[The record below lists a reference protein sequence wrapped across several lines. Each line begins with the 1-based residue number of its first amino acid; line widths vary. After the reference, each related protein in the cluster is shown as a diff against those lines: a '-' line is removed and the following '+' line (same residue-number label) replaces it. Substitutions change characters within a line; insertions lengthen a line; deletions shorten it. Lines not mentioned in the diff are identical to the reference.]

1 MHKVLYIL
9 GQLSD
14 QDVDWMLA
22 VGHSSQLAPGTVLI
36 REGEATDALY
46 IVLQG
51 TVSVSS
57 RASGELSRA
66 GRGEVLGEISFVD
79 DQLPTATVRA
89 LDDVVVFALSRE
101 QLSAKL
107 ARDTGFAAR
116 FYRSLAVF
124 LSDRMRKSNLAR
136 VAAASAGNISTYEE
150 STPDAYEDTT
160 PDQRGGERNIHLAAS
175 RLERLMTQMAASGDA
190 VLISGNDLTID
201 DIARVA
207 YQNAP
212 VQITP
217 LARERV
223 EWSRQVVDKLVSS
236 PILTYGLTTGLGAL
250 NGQRIDTEQLRQFQ
264 KNIVMSHAVGVRPEH
279 STEVVRAIMLARLNG
294 MARGG
299 AGVQPK
305 VFELL
310 AEMLNRAVHPI
321 IPSRGS
327 IGMSDLAPLAHM
339 ALPLIGKGEVEY
351 QGRRLP
357 STVAFQLAGLE
368 PVTLEAKDGL
378 ALCSANSAS
387 IGHGA
392 LVLRDAMDVLVC
404 ADIAAAL
411 SLVAFQGNITLL
423 AEGIQAVRPHT
434 GQLRCAERMRALL
447 AGSGLFRGTSRPRN
461 VQDPLSYRCV
471 TQVHGACLD
480 ALSFVRSTIEIELNS
495 TGDNPVVLP
504 EYEMIVSNGNFH
516 PAGLAMGFDTLGIV
530 LGQLTSLS
538 TSRTIKL
545 MDSEL
550 SGLPPQLTRRPGI
563 NCGFGVIQKPL
574 TALNAE
580 NRFLAS
586 PASLDFIPV
595 ANSIEDHA
603 TNATMTVNKASVM
616 LENVRYVLAM
626 ELLSAAQ
633 AIDLREDASLGP
645 AGRATYDAVRQA
657 VPFMTDDD
665 VLSTGIEA
673 VHKLIASGD
682 LLKAVSEASSD
693 RLKD

>member
-1 MHKVLYIL
+1 MKKVLYIL

-22 VGHSSQLAPGTVLI
+22 VGEAKQVPPGTVLL
-36 REGEATDALY
+36 REGEPTDALY
-46 IVLQG
+46 VVLRG

-57 RASGELSRA
+57 RSSGDREIASV
-66 GRGEVLGEISFVD
+66 GRGEVLGEISFLD
-79 DQLPTATVRA
+79 NRMPTATVHA
-89 LDDVVVFALSRE
+89 LDGVTVFVLSRE

-107 ARDTGFAAR
+107 VRDTGFAAR
-116 FYRSLAVF
+116 FYRALAVF
-124 LSDRMRKSNLAR
+124 LSDRMRKSNASRL
-136 VAAASAGNISTYEE
+136 VAAGGRVTDEAEDATSEWSGSEE
-150 STPDAYEDTT
+150 
-160 PDQRGGERNIHLAAS
+160 NIHLAIS
-175 RLERLMTQMAASGDA
+175 RFDRLMTQMGGRSEA
-190 VLISGNDLTID
+190 VLLSGNDLTIED
-201 DIARVA
+201 VARVA
-207 YQNAP
+207 YHSAP
-212 VQITP
+212 VQVTP
-217 LARERV
+217 IARERV
-223 EWSRQVVDKLVSS
+223 ERSRQVIDRLASS
-236 PILTYGLTTGLGAL
+236 PAPMYGLTTGLGAL
-250 NGQRIDTEQLRQFQ
+250 KDKRINTGEIRQFQ
-264 KNIVMSHAVGVRPEH
+264 ENILMSHAVGIGPEH
-279 STEVVRAIMLARLNG
+279 TSEVVRAIMVTRLNG

-310 AEMLNRAVHPI
+310 VNMLNRGVHPI

-351 QGRRLP
+351 RGQRLP
-357 STVAFQLAGLE
+357 SKVAIQQAGLE
-368 PVTLEAKDGL
+368 TVTLEAKDGL
-378 ALCSANSAS
+378 ALCSSNSAS

-392 LVLRDAMDVLVC
+392 LVLRDAMNVLVC

-411 SLVAFQGNITLL
+411 SLVAFQGNTSLL
-423 AEGIQAVRPHT
+423 DERIQAVRPHT
-434 GQLRCAERMRALL
+434 GQLICAERMRALL
-447 AGSGLFRGTSRPRN
+447 AGSGLLCGTCLPRSI
-461 VQDPLSYRCV
+461 QDPLSYRCV
-471 TQVHGACLD
+471 TQVHGACHD
-480 ALSFVRSTIEIELNS
+480 AMAFVRTMVEIELNS

-504 EYEMIVSNGNFH
+504 EYEVVVSNGNFH
-516 PAGLAMGFDTLGIV
+516 PAGLALGFDTLGLV

-545 MDSEL
+545 MDPEL
-550 SGLPPQLTRRPGI
+550 SGLPPQLTARPGI
-563 NCGFGVIQKPL
+563 NCGFGVMQKPL

-603 TNATMTVNKASVM
+603 TNATMTVNKANMM
-616 LENVRYVLAM
+616 LGNLRYVLAI
-626 ELLSAAQ
+626 ELMSAAQ
-633 AIDLREDASLGP
+633 AIDLRENAALGP
-645 AGRATYDAVRQA
+645 PGRAIYEAVRNV
-657 VPFMTDDD
+657 VPFMTNDH

-682 LLKAVSEASSD
+682 LLAAVNQWSGY